1 MMIRNGDRRRVRG
14 GSYLLPLLSALLLWL
29 AAPGDFGFWPLS
41 FFALVPLFF
50 FLEQSAFCFLPA
62 KKVFFAGLAF
72 GVVLFVF
79 LLHWIVNVISHYG
92 GLPLPVS
99 VLALLLLSVYMALY
113 PAFFCLAVR
122 QVTSR
127 FPAVVLLLFLPACWV
142 GLDWLR
148 GWAFTG
154 FPWMDFGC
162 YLASEPFLIQPAA
175 LLGHHGV
182 TAMLVFINTG
192 VWLLL
197 SRYIKC
203 GRFVSL
209 FLVAGI
215 MLYALASLLP
225 SGDPSGEVQVGIV
238 QGNVSQEDKWS
249 PEAQKKTVLNYL
261 TLSRSLLHGSERP
274 DLFVWP
280 ETAMP
285 FYPSAS
291 DLTEDLINFVHTS
304 ETPLL
309 TGVPW
314 FKVIDRQKKIFNFY
328 NAALLLAPQEQ
339 LDTLYFKS
347 HLVPFGE
354 YVPLQ
359 KALPFLAPLV
369 ESGGNFTPGTIH
381 TPLEIPFTPAGDI
394 SSAQQSIHAGVLICY
409 ESVFPELSREWVNAG
424 ANLLVNITNDAWYG
438 RSSAPKH
445 SFAMT
450 IMRAVETRR
459 TIVRAANTGYSG
471 LILPDGRVQQRS
483 DLFVPAAETV
493 TAPLMS
499 GSTPYV
505 RFGWFFGPLCFLL
518 SIALFAGSAVCKRVV

>member
-1 MMIRNGDRRRVRG
+1 MMVRNGERRRDRG
-14 GSYLLPLLSALLLWL
+14 NYLLPLLSALLLWL

-50 FLEQSAFCFLPA
+50 FLEQAAFRPLPA
-62 KKVFFAGLAF
+62 KKVFLAGLAF

-99 VLALLLLSVYMALY
+99 VLALLLLSGYMALY
-113 PAFFCLAVR
+113 PAFFCLAAR
-122 QVTSR
+122 QVVPR
-127 FPAVVLLLFLPACWV
+127 FSAVVLLLFLPVCWV

-148 GWAFTG
+148 GFAFTG
-154 FPWMDFGC
+154 FPWMDLGC
-162 YLASEPFLIQPAA
+162 YLAPQPALIQPAA

-182 TAMLVFINTG
+182 TAMLVFINAG

-203 GRFVSL
+203 GRLVSL
-209 FLVAGI
+209 LLVAGI
-215 MLYALASLLP
+215 MLYAFVSLLP
-225 SGDPSGEVQVGIV
+225 AGDSSGEVRVGII
-238 QGNVSQEDKWS
+238 QGNVSQKDKWS
-249 PEAQKKTVLNYL
+249 PEAQKETVFNYL
-261 TLSRSLLHGSERP
+261 ALSRSLLHGGERP

-285 FYPSAS
+285 FYPTVS
-291 DLTEDLINFVHTS
+291 DLTDNLVNFVHIS
-304 ETPLL
+304 KTPLL

-314 FKVIDRQKKIFNFY
+314 FKVVDRQKKLLNIY

-359 KALPFLAPLV
+359 KVLPFLAPLV

-381 TPLEIPFTPAGDI
+381 TPLEIPFT
-394 SSAQQSIHAGVLICY
+394 SAADVPGAQKSIHGGVLICY

-424 ANLLVNITNDAWYG
+424 ANLLFNITNDAWYG

-445 SFAMT
+445 SLAMT

-459 TIVRAANTGYSG
+459 AIVRAANTGYSG

-483 DLFVPAAETV
+483 DLFVPAAEMV

-499 GSTPYV
+499 GCTPYV
-505 RFGWFFGPLCFLL
+505 RFGWLFGPLCFLV
-518 SIALFAGSAVCKRVV
+518 SIALCAGSAVCKRVV